1 MGSSRQGDAEGPR
14 SLEGVSIRTEDEEDD
29 QLAME
34 AVLKAVPAEYHIAL
48 GPRTR

>member
-14 SLEGVSIRTEDEEDD
+14 SEDEEDD